1 MFIERSAKS
10 PQEDSKIMLGF
21 LHFNGEGEL
30 RTVVVRNSTRQ
41 TGNWSIFDDN
51 KEIKLKNFSSD

>member
-51 KEIKLKNFSSD
+51 KEI